1 MGLFFNSWDDLERVI
16 ILGILGYLS
25 LILLLRISGNRTL
38 SKLNAFDFVVTVAL
52 GSTFG
57 SMILNKSI
65 ALVDGILAFAV
76 LIGGQYIV
84 SWLAVRSDAVKK
96 IIKNEPS
103 LLYYNGQYLMDAM
116 NRSRVVKNEIEQSV
130 RNQGYANLEN
140 VEAVVIETD
149 GSFSI
154 ISKSEKKGKEFD
166 IVGIKV

>member
-1 MGLFFNSWDDLERVI
+1 
-16 ILGILGYLS
+16 
-25 LILLLRISGNRTL
+25 L

-65 ALVDGILAFAV
+65 ALADGILGFAV

-103 LLYYNGQYLMDAM
+103 LLYYNGQYLMDAL
-116 NRSRVVKNEIEQSV
+116 NRSRVVKGEIEQSV

-140 VEAVVIETD
+140 VEAIVIETD

-154 ISKSEKKGKEFD
+154 ISKSEKKDEELN